1 MKGKSSGFI
10 YTHCEMQPI
19 AAKEPNNRISLAHG
33 SEMTPIIIRNMTRMQ
48 HVVWVTQMPML
59 LEQGFPPFALL
70 TLFFTPLLVAAVL
83 CCSTIQI
90 PT

>member
-1 MKGKSSGFI
+1 
-10 YTHCEMQPI
+10 MQPI

-70 TLFFTPLLVAAVL
+70 TLFLPRCLLLLYCVAALSKYRHETTFVK
-83 CCSTIQI
+83 
-90 PT
+90 